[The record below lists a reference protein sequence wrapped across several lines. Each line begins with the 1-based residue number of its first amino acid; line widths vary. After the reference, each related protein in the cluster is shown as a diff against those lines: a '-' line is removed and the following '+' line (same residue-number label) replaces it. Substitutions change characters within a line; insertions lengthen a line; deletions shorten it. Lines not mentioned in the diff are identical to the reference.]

1 MRAKADQTDPGESH
15 WTHADPAGQPPR
27 DVVLSVKQMVREAR
41 NRLGAAATPEQVAAE
56 LKARGVE
63 ATADAVRGVWDG

>member
-27 DVVLSVKQMVREAR
+27 DQVISLKRMVTEAR
-41 NRLGAAATPEQVAAE
+41 TRLGAGVTPEQVAAE
-56 LKARGVE
+56 LRARGIDT
-63 ATADAVRGVWDG
+63 TADAVRGVWDG